1 MSYGIIIQNFPGYF
15 TVLINMIGALGFFFI
30 FSKRSLMI
38 CLCKLALHLGTLPF
52 FPYFIKLVLQE
63 SESIRFH
70 GKEKDR

>member
-1 MSYGIIIQNFPGYF
+1 
-15 TVLINMIGALGFFFI
+15 
-30 FSKRSLMI
+30 MI